1 MMHII
6 KTVTED
12 TKQGFLRQ
20 RTPHHQP
27 RLRAAQSVSRAD
39 STNCPL
45 PRPIRSRKSV
55 PDTVFPSRRAE
66 CHDTYPALVYL
77 TNKVRIIECR
87 DRLQWIV
94 QRRRSVCPNSWRGV
108 SFCRTREALLRCA
121 GRGDPAAV
129 ARLRA
134 LPERFPEAPQI

>member
-1 MMHII
+1 MKASNIAE
-6 KTVTED
+6 TAE
-12 TKQGFLRQ
+12 
-20 RTPHHQP
+20 
-27 RLRAAQSVSRAD
+27 
-39 STNCPL
+39 
-45 PRPIRSRKSV
+45 RKSLPGSMKEGMTDKARV
-55 PDTVFPSRRAE
+55 
-66 CHDTYPALVYL
+66 
-77 TNKVRIIECR
+77 ICR